1 MQRKSRKSTS
11 FLPHDQPSTPAWC
24 PCGAATPG
32 TSSPPH
38 RNRPA
43 ASPSPSLCASSAR
56 WWTSWWAAGLSTWWE
71 EKDNDG
77 QHLCDYDHCFL
88 NKYKLDCWEDPSGPE
103 GGLCGIGLTNICL
116 SKLIEGQ
123 NISIITY
130 SANSPTSQTP
140 ICATSKSLWFCFC
153 LLVFSSG

>member
-1 MQRKSRKSTS
+1 MQRKSRKATS

-56 WWTSWWAAGLSTWWE
+56 WWTSWWAAGLSTCSVLVSWE
-71 EKDNDG
+71 LAGKSNSQG
-77 QHLCDYDHCFL
+77 KQP
-88 NKYKLDCWEDPSGPE
+88 EDPDTELSSQKVPGTGPPTRAWSGLRE
-103 GGLCGIGLTNICL
+103 EFTVSWDQVTVAVDHLTAVIHRSTQTTSL
-116 SKLIEGQ
+116 Q
-123 NISIITY
+123 Q
-130 SANSPTSQTP
+130 PTDRT
-140 ICATSKSLWFCFC
+140 SLWY
-153 LLVFSSG
+153 